1 MFAKLE
7 SLERKFLDLE
17 QELADPTVFNDQDR
31 YRKLTKAHSD
41 LKPVVDIFR
50 QYRELKQNLA
60 DNQELLNDADPDI
73 REMAHEEI
81 KSIEEKLPELEHDLK
96 VLLLPT
102 DPLDEKNI
110 ILEIRA
116 GTGGE
121 EAALFGGDLF
131 RMYCRY
137 AEKMGWK
144 VEIMSQS
151 ESDNGGYKEVIALIS
166 GDKVYS
172 RLKFESGTHRVQ
184 RVPATESQ
192 GRIHTSAATVAIMP
206 EAEEVDLDL
215 KPEDLRFDVYRSS
228 GPGGQSVNTT
238 DSAVRVTHIP
248 TGLVVCC
255 QDEKSQH
262 KNKAKGLKILC
273 SRLLQM
279 KQDEQNAP
287 EKYSNCGQLFRLP
300 DGLPIALELLTKWY
314 RQWRSAHPEFEQ
326 IVFHGLRHS
335 SATYQLLQSDGDF
348 KSVQS
353 NTGHATAAVLMD
365 TYAHTRTSPV
375 WN

>member
-206 EAEEVDLDL
+206 EAEEVEFELDP
-215 KPEDLRFDVYRSS
+215 KDLRIDTFRSS
-228 GPGGQSVNTT
+228 GAGGQHINKTS
-238 DSAVRVTHIP
+238 SAIRVTHLP
-248 TGLVVCC
+248 TGMVVEC
-255 QDEKSQH
+255 QDQRSQRE
-262 KNKAKGLKILC
+262 NKDRALKVLR
-273 SRLLQM
+273 SRLLQQ
-279 KQDEQNAP
+279 KQAAYDEAYNAQRQSQVGSGDRS
-287 EKYSNCGQLFRLP
+287 EKIRTYNFPQDRVT
-300 DGLPIALELLTKWY
+300 DHRIGLT
-314 RQWRSAHPEFEQ
+314 
-326 IVFHGLRHS
+326 LRN
-335 SATYQLLQSDGDF
+335 LQSVLDGDLDR
-348 KSVQS
+348 
-353 NTGHATAAVLMD
+353 VLD
-365 TYAHTRTSPV
+365 PLILADREEKLKA
-375 WN
+375 NKGDA

>member
-151 ESDNGGYKEVIALIS
+151 ESDNGGYKEVIGLIS

-255 QDEKSQH
+255 QDEKSQL
-262 KNKAKGLKILC
+262 KNKDKALKVLRAKLFELETAK
-273 SRLLQM
+273 
-279 KQDEQNAP
+279 KQDEQAKYRRSQIGTGDRS
-287 EKYSNCGQLFRLP
+287 EKIRTYNFPQSRVT
-300 DGLPIALELLTKWY
+300 DHRIKLTLYKLD
-314 RQWRSAHPEFEQ
+314 A
-326 IVFHGLRHS
+326 IM
-335 SATYQLLQSDGDF
+335 DGDLF
-348 KSVQS
+348 ELIDSLTAVDQAEKLS
-353 NTGHATAAVLMD
+353 NMENQTM
-365 TYAHTRTSPV
+365 
-375 WN
+375 

>member
-172 RLKFESGTHRVQ
+172 RLKFESGVHRVQ
-184 RVPATESQ
+184 RVPETETQ
-192 GRIHTSAATVAIMP
+192 GRIHTSTATVAVMP
-206 EAEEVDLDL
+206 QAEEVDFALDM
-215 KPEDLRFDVYRSS
+215 KDLRIDTFRSS
-228 GPGGQSVNTT
+228 GAGGQHINKTS
-238 DSAVRVTHIP
+238 SAIRITHIP
-248 TGLVVCC
+248 TGTVVEC
-255 QDEKSQH
+255 QNERSQFQ
-262 KNKAKGLKILC
+262 NKDKALEILR
-273 SRLLQM
+273 SRLLAQ
-279 KQDEQNAP
+279 KQKEQQDAINADRAGQVGTGDRSEKIRTYNFPQDRCTDHRIGLTVHNLDKIMDGNLDEIIDALATHEQAEKLRQLNAQA
-287 EKYSNCGQLFRLP
+287 E
-300 DGLPIALELLTKWY
+300 
-314 RQWRSAHPEFEQ
+314 
-326 IVFHGLRHS
+326 
-335 SATYQLLQSDGDF
+335 
-348 KSVQS
+348 
-353 NTGHATAAVLMD
+353 
-365 TYAHTRTSPV
+365 
-375 WN
+375 

>member
-17 QELADPTVFNDQDR
+17 QELADPSVFNDQDR

-41 LKPVVDIFR
+41 LKAVVEIFR
-50 QYRELKQNLA
+50 QYREQKQNLA

-81 KSIEEKLPELEHDLK
+81 KAIEENLPTLEHELK

-121 EAALFGGDLF
+121 EAALFAGDLF

-137 AEKMGWK
+137 AEKMNWK

-172 RLKFESGTHRVQ
+172 RLKFESGVHRVQ
-184 RVPATESQ
+184 RVPETETQ
-192 GRIHTSAATVAIMP
+192 GRIHTSTVTVAVMP
-206 EAEEVDLDL
+206 EAEEVELEIDP
-215 KPEDLRFDVYRSS
+215 KDLRIDTFRSS
-228 GPGGQSVNTT
+228 GAGGQHINKTS
-238 DSAVRVTHIP
+238 SAIRVTHLP
-248 TGLVVCC
+248 TGMVVEC
-255 QDEKSQH
+255 QDQRSQRE
-262 KNKAKGLKILC
+262 NKDRALKVLR
-273 SRLLQM
+273 SRLLQQ
-279 KQDEQNAP
+279 KQDAYDEEYNARRQSQVGSGDRS
-287 EKYSNCGQLFRLP
+287 EKIRTYNFPQDRVT
-300 DGLPIALELLTKWY
+300 DHRIGLT
-314 RQWRSAHPEFEQ
+314 
-326 IVFHGLRHS
+326 LRN
-335 SATYQLLQSDGDF
+335 LQGVLDGDLDRVVEPLILADREE
-348 KSVQS
+348 KLKQS
-353 NTGHATAAVLMD
+353 STEEGK
-365 TYAHTRTSPV
+365 
-375 WN
+375 